1 MSLARRVAVW
11 TSAAALLSLLAFA
24 GAVYMAVWMHERGEP
39 DPDPTES
46 SAEEAAEQVAWAML
60 FAAPV
65 SLALSVAGGVW
76 VSRRAF
82 RPLGQV
88 TRAAREIGTEDLGQR
103 IEVDPRAGD
112 LAELVTSFNSLLGR
126 LERVV
131 SDLDQYAAHVSH
143 EIRTPLATAI
153 AELEVSLRK
162 PRGADE
168 WAATGAQVLDELRG
182 LAGLADELLQLA
194 RQASG
199 AGAVQS
205 RFAVADLLAGLRER
219 AVAAAAAREV
229 DLTWQSPEPAQLEIA
244 GSSALITSALW
255 NVVDNALRYTPG
267 GGRVEVRAV
276 ADGDR
281 VRVTVDD
288 SGPGIAEAARPSIF
302 DPFVRDRAGG
312 DGAGVGLAIA
322 RRAVEAHA
330 GTIEVDASPLGGARL
345 VVTLPLV
352 TSGA

>member
-1 MSLARRVAVW
+1 MSLARRVAIW
-11 TSAAALLSLLAFA
+11 TSAAALISLLAFA
-24 GAVYMAVWMHERGEP
+24 GAIYMAVLMHERGEATAP
-39 DPDPTES
+39 DPAES
-46 SAEEAAEQVAWAML
+46 SVEEAGKQVAWAML

-82 RPLGQV
+82 RPLGEV
-88 TRAAREIGTEDLGQR
+88 TRAAREIGTDDLGRR

-112 LAELVTSFNSLLGR
+112 LTDLVTSFNSLLAR

-131 SDLDQYAAHVSH
+131 ADLDQYAAHVSH

-162 PRGADE
+162 PRSADE
-168 WAATGAQVLDELRG
+168 WATTGARVLDELRG

-205 RFAVADLLAGLRER
+205 HLAVAEVLADLRER
-219 AVAAAAAREV
+219 AEAAAASRGVELAWE
-229 DLTWQSPEPAQLEIA
+229 LPEGAPLRIA
-244 GSSALITSALW
+244 GSAALISSALW
-255 NVVDNALRYTPG
+255 NVVDNALRYTPR
-267 GGRVEVRAV
+267 GGRVEVRATS
-276 ADGDR
+276 AGGR
-281 VRVTVDD
+281 ACVTVDD

-302 DPFVRDRAGG
+302 DPFVRDRGGG

-322 RRAVEAHA
+322 RRAVEVHA
-330 GTIEVDASPLGGARL
+330 GTIAVDASPLGGAHMA
-345 VVTLPLV
+345 VTLPL
-352 TSGA
+352 ADE

>member
-11 TSAAALLSLLAFA
+11 TSAAALVSLLAFA
-24 GAVYMAVWMHERGEP
+24 GAVYLAVLLHERGERAQP
-39 DPDPTES
+39 DPDES
-46 SAEEAAEQVAWAML
+46 DVQEAGEQVAWAML

-82 RPLGQV
+82 RPLGEV
-88 TRAAREIGTEDLGQR
+88 TRAAREIGTADLGRR
-103 IEVDPRAGD
+103 IDVDPRAGD
-112 LAELVTSFNSLLGR
+112 LTELVTSFNSLLAR

-131 SDLDQYAAHVSH
+131 AELDQYAAHVSH

-162 PRGADE
+162 PRDADE
-168 WAATGAQVLDELRG
+168 WANTGARVLDELRG

-199 AGAVQS
+199 AGSVQA
-205 RFAVADLLAGLRER
+205 RLAVADVLAGLRGR
-219 AVAAAAAREV
+219 AVAVAAERGIELAWDAPADPRREV
-229 DLTWQSPEPAQLEIA
+229 A
-244 GSSALITSALW
+244 GSAALIASALW
-255 NVVDNALRYTPG
+255 NVVNNALRYTPR
-267 GGRVEVRAV
+267 GGRVNVRLGG
-276 ADGDR
+276 DGDAA
-281 VRVTVDD
+281 RVTVDD
-288 SGPGIAEAARPSIF
+288 SGPGIAEDARPSIF

-330 GTIEVDASPLGGARL
+330 GTIEVDASALGGARL
-345 VVTLPLV
+345 TVTLPL
-352 TSGA
+352 A